1 MLGSAVL
8 LWSLLAPSADS
19 LPRVTWHDNLHPA
32 GRASRG
38 AVSLALEIRRGEWRP
53 NGDQRAGT
61 SILAFAEAGQGPTTP
76 GPLLRVRQG
85 TRVNVSLTNY
95 SSDTVA
101 VHGFCARAGVTELDS
116 LLVLPGATVRTAFVA
131 ELEGTFFYWGARA
144 GTSLV
149 DRAFDDGMLTGA
161 LVVDPARGPIPPDRI
176 LLIDVLIERLAR
188 GDSLEIAGDVL
199 AINGRPWPLTERMR
213 ATVGDSIRWRV
224 INSSQRLHPM
234 HLHGFYFRVDAAG
247 DWQQDTV
254 LSVRERR
261 MAVTEL
267 MPPGSTRTLV
277 WSPDRPGGWLFHC
290 HLSFHAQLNAPLG
303 AEWQGGDQHFNHAV
317 WGASNAEAAHHVEHH
332 MGGLMLVTN
341 VVPRGPY
348 PVHGAAERT
357 IRLRVVATGDSSVV
371 TRRYGY
377 QLDDGSPRGP
387 VAEPGPAPLLLIRK
401 NQPTDVVIVNTT
413 PDATSIHWHGLEID
427 SYSDGVVG
435 VGGYAHLPT
444 PPIMPGDSFVARITV
459 PRSGTFMYHTH
470 MSDINQQGKGLSGP
484 IAVVDDLSAWDAAHE
499 RAYLAHTSINLAT
512 QALDV
517 HLNHR
522 AEPPPDTLVAGEAYR
537 LRMMNITLERP
548 GLVISFASDSG
559 VATWTPLAKDG
570 FDLPPARRR
579 AGPTRVPLSIG
590 ETTDML
596 WRPVPGSSGWLELRG
611 LSGALFLR
619 QRIEVV
625 TPP

>member
-8 LWSLLAPSADS
+8 LWSLLAPPIDS

-53 NGDQRAGT
+53 NGEQRAGT
-61 SILAFAEAGQGPTTP
+61 SILAFAEAGRGPTTP

-85 TRVNVSLTNY
+85 TRVNVSLTNH

-144 GTSLV
+144 GTSLL

-199 AINGRPWPLTERMR
+199 AINGRPWPLTERLR

-224 INSSQRLHPM
+224 INSSQRPHPM

-254 LSVRERR
+254 LSLRERR

-303 AEWQGGDQHFNHAV
+303 SEWQGGDQHFNHAV

-357 IRLRVVATGDSSVV
+357 IRLRVVATGDSLVM

-435 VGGYAHLPT
+435 VGGYAHMPT

-470 MSDINQQGKGLSGP
+470 LSDINQQAKGLSGP
-484 IAVVDDLSAWDAAHE
+484 IVVLDDLASWDPVHE
-499 RAYLAHTSINLAT
+499 RVVLAHSYLNLAT
-512 QALDV
+512 QSLDV
-517 HLNHR
+517 HVNQR
-522 AEPPPDTLVAGEAYR
+522 AALAPDTLVAGERYR
-537 LRMMNITLERP
+537 FRLMNLTLEKP
-548 GLVISFASDSG
+548 GLTLSFHGDSVG
-559 VATWTPLAKDG
+559 ARWRMIAKDG
-570 FDLPPARRR
+570 FDLPPSQGQVTGA
-579 AGPTRVPLSIG
+579 RVPLSIG
-590 ETTDML
+590 ETTDIV
-596 WRPVPGSSGWLELRG
+596 WRPLPGGSGWLELR
-611 LSGALFLR
+611 SGAGDLFLR
-619 QRIEVV
+619 QRIEVIG
-625 TPP
+625 P